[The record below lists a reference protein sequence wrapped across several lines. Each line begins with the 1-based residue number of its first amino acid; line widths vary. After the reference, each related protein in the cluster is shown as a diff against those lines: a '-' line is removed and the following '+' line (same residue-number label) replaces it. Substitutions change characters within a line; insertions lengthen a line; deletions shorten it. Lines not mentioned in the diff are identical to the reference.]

1 LAGNSPTIVAHA
13 SKAVG
18 REARDASVFLCFL
31 VAGMV
36 SPMSLFLHATLSMYG
51 VVLAH
56 LHPNALLTLAIFQYL
71 CEAFVGLRPS
81 VALFRVFFEA
91 RLDASGAISYCLSF
105 HLRSSMVTHFI
116 SMPNIEWEEWRA
128 NWCFVRFSEEDDP
141 VAYAEP
147 TGFPEA
153 FPIWTS
159 PASMASPEAAVERIQ
174 NHGDNHLAAHHVVN
188 SFVHHNIML
197 LQWRSYP
204 H

>member
-1 LAGNSPTIVAHA
+1 
-13 SKAVG
+13 
-18 REARDASVFLCFL
+18 
-31 VAGMV
+31 M
-36 SPMSLFLHATLSMYG
+36 
-51 VVLAH
+51 
-56 LHPNALLTLAIFQYL
+56 
-71 CEAFVGLRPS
+71 
-81 VALFRVFFEA
+81 
-91 RLDASGAISYCLSF
+91 
-105 HLRSSMVTHFI
+105 
-116 SMPNIEWEEWRA
+116 
-128 NWCFVRFSEEDDP
+128 
-141 VAYAEP
+141 AYAEP